1 VSRPGTG
8 PVPTHFSATR
18 VAAPPY
24 PSRKG
29 FPKEGTVVDKTAL
42 SADEQMLAD
51 LGYKQELHRSW
62 SGFSNF
68 AISFSIISI
77 LAGCFTTFYFGW
89 NNGGPIAISLGW
101 PLISAFILI
110 IGFCMSELVSAYPTS
125 GGIYWWASKLGSIKA
140 GYYTGWL
147 NLVGLIAI
155 VASVAY
161 GAATFLDYSLSRFSE
176 SWAAGYSLE
185 RVFYMFVAVLFFTA
199 LANIFS
205 SQLLAVFNNISVWWH
220 VIGASVVVLILV
232 FGLKE
237 GATHWGV
244 SDVFTGTVNN
254 TGGLYGGDTSG
265 PGFWFYVL
273 PLGFLLTQYTITGY
287 DASAHLSEETQGA
300 ANAAAKG
307 IWRSIFY
314 SAIGGW
320 VLLLAFLFAVQDPV
334 AGSAG
339 GGGVQV
345 IFDQALTPKMSG
357 TVLMIATIGQL
368 FCTTACLTSASRML
382 FAFSRDGAV
391 PGAKYWATLNKRRT
405 PVFAVIAVTVAGFV
419 LTLPALWKVNIG
431 TDDAPIY
438 TVTAFFA
445 VVSIGVLGLYLA
457 FAIPIYY
464 RWKMGDAFQQGTWN
478 LGTKWK
484 WMAPLAVLEIL
495 ITSVYFILPL
505 YPAGAPAFMRGFLG
519 APSAEEVPFD
529 WKFINYAPIV
539 LAIIFIALWIGW
551 HVSAKNW
558 FTGPKHTIDLPEG
571 VTAADEISLEHH
583 HEGYLTGEH
592 KTDGQ

>member
-1 VSRPGTG
+1 MN
-8 PVPTHFSATR
+8 
-18 VAAPPY
+18 
-24 PSRKG
+24 
-29 FPKEGTVVDKTAL
+29 D
-42 SADEQMLAD
+42 DERQLAD
-51 LGYKQELHRSW
+51 LGYKQELSRTW

-89 NNGGPIAISLGW
+89 NNGGPVAISVGW
-101 PLISAFILI
+101 PVISVFILI

-125 GGIYWWASKLGSIKA
+125 GGIYWWASKLGGIKA

-147 NLVGLIAI
+147 NLVGLVAI

-161 GAATFLDYSLSRFSE
+161 GAATFFDYSMSRFSE

-185 RVFYMFVAVLFFTA
+185 RVFVIFLIILILTA

-205 SQLLAVFNNISVWWH
+205 SHLLAVFNNISVWWH

-232 FGLKE
+232 FFLKD
-237 GATHWGV
+237 GASHWDIGN
-244 SDVFTGTVNN
+244 VFFGHVNN
-254 TGGLYGGDTSG
+254 TFGINGGDGSFNGAGSSG

-287 DASAHLSEETQGA
+287 DASAHLSEETHGA

-334 AGSAG
+334 AVSAG

-345 IFDQALTPKMSG
+345 IFDQALTPAMSG
-357 TVLMIATIGQL
+357 TVLMIATLGQL

-391 PGAKYWATLNKRRT
+391 PGAKYWATLNKSRT
-405 PVFAVIAVTVAGFV
+405 PVYAVLAVTAAGLL

-431 TDDAPIY
+431 TAEAPIY

-445 VVSIGVLGLYLA
+445 VVSIGVIGLYLA
-457 FAIPIYY
+457 FAIPIFY
-464 RWKMGDAFQQGTWN
+464 RWRAGSSFVQGSWN
-478 LGTKWK
+478 LGNKWK

-495 ITSVYFILPL
+495 VTSVYFILPL

-519 APSAEEVPFD
+519 APSADDVPFD
-529 WKFINYAPIV
+529 WKSVNYAPIV
-539 LAIIFIALWIGW
+539 LGALLIALWIGW
-551 HVSAKNW
+551 HLSAKKW
-558 FTGPKHTIDLPEG
+558 FTGPKMTVDLPPD
-571 VTAADEISLEHH
+571 VSSADEIELEH
-583 HEGYLTGEH
+583 EH
-592 KTDGQ
+592 KGFHQSPDA